1 MNEPWSADTEPGITP
16 TDLDSL
22 DTIALLQE
30 EIARLEAELRVRDE
44 AVLESSAGS
53 APEINDSSS
62 SEESRQ
68 QIDRLNAELVSRDE
82 TIGMLLEQTRLL
94 EEAEATSRAEW
105 EQLRQWVEEV
115 ERRVEQRDGNGFDL
129 QTELEDERRR
139 AETQRLAAEGERR
152 RWEAQRLAM
161 EKESE
166 QLRTML
172 AQVASRSEVDSASA
186 AMAALEAEN
195 QRLRDAS
202 REWARSSAD
211 AAEVEPLRKLLEETT
226 KDRDDLK
233 RQIQQLQDDRE
244 RERNEHEAALGALRS
259 QMVVESIRRH
269 EEQVEAA
276 ELPSSSP
283 NALLEADER
292 IRAFRQHLREIHEVE
307 EEQRMKR
314 GLAARLSRL
323 WRNTGPNR

>member
-1 MNEPWSADTEPGITP
+1 MNEPWSPDTEPGITP
-16 TDLDSL
+16 TDPDAL
-22 DTIALLQE
+22 DTIALLHE
-30 EIARLEAELRVRDE
+30 EIARLEAELHARDE
-44 AVLESSAGS
+44 VLFESQAES
-53 APEINDSSS
+53 APVVDVSSI
-62 SEESRQ
+62 SEESRR
-68 QIDRLNAELVSRDE
+68 QIDLLNSELISRDE

-105 EQLRQWVEEV
+105 EQLRQWIEEV
-115 ERRVEQRDGNGFDL
+115 ERRVEQRDGDGLDL
-129 QTELEDERRR
+129 QAELEAERRR
-139 AETQRLAAEGERR
+139 GEAQRVEAEGERR
-152 RWEAQRLAM
+152 RSEAQRLAM
-161 EKESE
+161 EKEVE
-166 QLRTML
+166 QLRSML
-172 AQVASRSEVDSASA
+172 AQVASRSEVDSASVA
-186 AMAALEAEN
+186 VEALEAEN

-202 REWARSSAD
+202 REWARTSVV
-211 AAEVEPLRKLLEETT
+211 AAEVEPLRMRLEEAT
-226 KDRDDLK
+226 KERDDLK
-233 RQIQQLQDDRE
+233 REIQQLQDDHE

-259 QMVVESIRRH
+259 QMVLESIRRH

-276 ELPSSSP
+276 ALPSSTP